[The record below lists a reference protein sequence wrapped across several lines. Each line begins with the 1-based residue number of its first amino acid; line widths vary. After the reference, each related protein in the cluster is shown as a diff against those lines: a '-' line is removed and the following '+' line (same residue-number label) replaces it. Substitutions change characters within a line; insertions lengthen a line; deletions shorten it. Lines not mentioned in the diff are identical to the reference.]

1 MYVARWNGAVI
12 AQSDE
17 TVEVEGNQY
26 FPMESVAAE
35 YLVDSAT
42 TSTCPWKG
50 LANYYSLD
58 VDGNVN
64 TDAVWVYRTPKDA
77 AKEIANHLAFWRGV
91 EVSAS

>member
-50 LANYYSLD
+50 LANYYSLN